1 MVRIPRDFC
10 FVFGTKASSLVCY
23 LLTHLLTCLFAYLIT
38 CLLAYLLVCSLT
50 SHACS
55 LASHAHSLH
64 LVVVRVL
71 RVVVPVYN
79 LEVKQLVDDVRV
91 FLTVHRTA
99 MCKLV
104 HMYWGCAELP
114 GQTEINSAVPGLE
127 HFDNF
132 RHNAMRL

>member
-1 MVRIPRDFC
+1 MF
-10 FVFGTKASSLVCY
+10 TTHSLSY
-23 LLTHLLTCLFAYLIT
+23 LLTCLLVHLPDHLFACFT
-38 CLLAYLLVCSLT
+38 CLL
-50 SHACS
+50 ACS
-55 LASHAHSLH
+55 LASLAHSIH

-104 HMYWGCAELP
+104 HMYWGCAVLP

-127 HFDNF
+127 HFENF